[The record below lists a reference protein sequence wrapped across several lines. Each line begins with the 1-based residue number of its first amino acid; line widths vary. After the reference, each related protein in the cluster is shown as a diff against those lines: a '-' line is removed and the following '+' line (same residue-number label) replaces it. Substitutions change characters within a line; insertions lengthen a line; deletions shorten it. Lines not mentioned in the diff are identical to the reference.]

1 MRWSYLYTTL
11 VQNPK
16 YTLYTCPCITGISDL
31 IYVFNYRLVD
41 VENDKIRLIDDGF
54 AKICN
59 MVNDVSMKVRR
70 DAASLLVC
78 M

>member
-1 MRWSYLYTTL
+1 M
-11 VQNPK
+11 
-16 YTLYTCPCITGISDL
+16 
-31 IYVFNYRLVD
+31 D
-41 VENDKIRLIDDGF
+41 VENDEIRLIDDGF

-78 M
+78 IVVRQQGGGG

>member
-1 MRWSYLYTTL
+1 MRWSYIYTTL

-16 YTLYTCPCITGISDL
+16 YRLNMCACIISDL
-31 IYVFNYRLVD
+31 IYVFNYRLVA